1 MAVSFPL
8 SDSIDFSLSRAHAYL
23 MRTSR
28 ARITLSLLCSFSNLS
43 TIMETP
49 FIPQSSETLISV
61 NFGFLC
67 NPQDVDLDNRD
78 AWDD

>member
-1 MAVSFPL
+1 M
-8 SDSIDFSLSRAHAYL
+8 
-23 MRTSR
+23 
-28 ARITLSLLCSFSNLS
+28 TLSLLSVFLNPCI
-43 TIMETP
+43 IMETP

>member
-1 MAVSFPL
+1 M
-8 SDSIDFSLSRAHAYL
+8 
-23 MRTSR
+23 
-28 ARITLSLLCSFSNLS
+28 TLSQSLSFSNPCI
-43 TIMETP
+43 IMETP
-49 FIPQSSETLISV
+49 YTPQSSETLISV